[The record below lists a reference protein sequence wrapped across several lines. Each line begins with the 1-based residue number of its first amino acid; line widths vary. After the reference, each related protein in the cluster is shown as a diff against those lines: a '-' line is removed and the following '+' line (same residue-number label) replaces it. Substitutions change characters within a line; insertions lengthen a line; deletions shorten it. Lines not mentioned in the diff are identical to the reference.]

1 MRDRTYFRCSTWQ
14 INSFGIIMGKKP
26 CIVYKRFDKGRV
38 SSKHRYLQKSVHCKE
53 KYIEMNFNFMNN
65 LNCALI
71 SIHNFMIIKMRAVLM
86 IYSGLISKLVQIQLA
101 K

>member
-1 MRDRTYFRCSTWQ
+1 M
-14 INSFGIIMGKKP
+14 I
-26 CIVYKRFDKGRV
+26 
-38 SSKHRYLQKSVHCKE
+38 
-53 KYIEMNFNFMNN
+53 FNFMNN
-65 LNCALI
+65 LNSALI